1 MRRFVIAVMLLAF
14 AGCTRQQNT
23 TAQQYH
29 FHDDGKAKPQV
40 AIVPIYDRSGA
51 KMPWNLSM
59 ELSEALTEKIAN
71 SGHFFLT
78 KDFDMLGLAH
88 LRTSDINPFLD
99 DISWIGEVQTG
110 TEFIVFVELVEHK
123 LAANGEGTGFMNM
136 KIFQSYNLDM
146 TMRVKV
152 IDIRT
157 KTPRVILQE
166 IVEDSYYIPWRLKS
180 INYTPGGWSKTA
192 FSLSPIGMAHG
203 KMVKKVTG
211 QVEEYII
218 LAKMH

>member
-1 MRRFVIAVMLLAF
+1 MKRFFIAILLVTAV
-14 AGCTRQQNT
+14 ACTSQNT
-23 TAQQYH
+23 TTATQYH
-29 FHDDGKAKPQV
+29 YHDDGQAKPQV
-40 AIVPIYDRSGA
+40 AIVPIYDRTNA

-59 ELSEALTEKIAN
+59 ELSEALNEKIAAT
-71 SGHFFLT
+71 GRFFLT
-78 KDFDMLGLAH
+78 RDFDMLGLAH

-123 LAANGEGTGFMNM
+123 LIPNGDGESVM
-136 KIFQSYNLDM
+136 KMKLFQSYNLDM

-152 IDIRT
+152 IDIR
-157 KTPRVILQE
+157 KKMPRVILQE
-166 IVEDSYYIPWRLKS
+166 IIEDNYYIPWRLKS
-180 INYTPGGWSKTA
+180 INYTKGGWSKTA

-203 KMVKKVTG
+203 KMVKKITS